1 MRNNDWHENTPK
13 PDGFGVSLFVIDVA
27 SMSDVKGND
36 DQFFIAYF
44 AEETVVSDAVT
55 PVPFVVAG
63 ERFAGVSRVPGLIQQ
78 MGLDPPFDSFL
89 DGWVEFF
96 EPAVKRFCGQ

>member
-63 ERFAGVSRVPGLIQQ
+63 ERFTGVSRVSGLIQQ
-78 MGLDPPFDSFL
+78 MGLDPPL
-89 DGWVEFF
+89 DGLLNRWIKLF
-96 EPAVKRFCGQ
+96 EPSFKRFCGQ